1 MKAITQVA
9 RYYSRMKFLAIIV
22 IISICLAPPI
32 QAQKVGLVLSGGGA
46 KGMTHIG
53 IIRALEENGIPID
66 YITGTSMG
74 AIIGSLYAMGYSPDE
89 MEELLRSPDFKRWY
103 SGQVETKYEYY
114 FKKNR
119 PTPEFFSIRFSFK
132 DSLNLKPQILP
143 TNIVNP
149 IQMNVVFVELFAR
162 STAQCKGDF
171 SNLFVPFR
179 CIASDVYN
187 KKMLVMRNGDLG
199 DAVRASMSFPF
210 VFKPIEI
217 DSILAYD
224 GGIYNNFPTDVMR
237 EDFHPDIMIGSVVAT
252 NPSKPTEN
260 DLMSQIENMVMQK
273 TDYSIPE
280 SEGILMTFKYDDV
293 NLLDFDRLD
302 ELHDIGYRQTMQLM
316 DSIKGR
322 IHRRISPEKVSQNR
336 QLYRQKLPEFKF
348 RDIYIEGA
356 NAMQQVSI
364 RREFHDN
371 NTEVFDYEDFKRG
384 YFRLLADKMISEIIP
399 HAIYNSEED
408 LYDLHLKVKMEENLN
423 LKVGGSVSTTS
434 SNQIYLGLGY
444 QSLNNYSKEYVIDG
458 QIGKIYNN
466 AQFMARF
473 DLPTRIPTSY
483 RIIASISTFDYYKK
497 DKLFSRNDKP
507 SFNSKDERF
516 IKLMVSVPFLA
527 NKRAEFSVGFGEL
540 TDKYYQSNVIDFDK
554 DQTDCSEYNLFGGS
568 VGFWGST
575 VDSRQYATKGYH
587 EKLIA
592 QIFRGNETYTPGSI
606 ENRSDTSDG
615 KEWQSWLQISY
626 SKEAYHALSPR
637 FTLGWQA
644 DVLYS
649 SKNFSRNYAAT
660 MMHASEFSP
669 TPHSKLMYNEAF
681 RANQFM
687 AAGIKPIW
695 MINDMFH
702 LRAEVYGFMPIYPIK
717 KGENNQAYYGKAF
730 STFEYLGE
738 VSFVCKLPFGAISAY
753 LNHYSSPRKEWN
765 VGLTIGWQLF
775 NYRFIE

>member
-1 MKAITQVA
+1 MNKQRLLF
-9 RYYSRMKFLAIIV
+9 RYLLLTLGLLLGLHLSV
-22 IISICLAPPI
+22 S
-32 QAQKVGLVLSGGGA
+32 AQKVGLVLSGGGA

-53 IIRALEENGIPID
+53 IIRALEENDIPID

-74 AIIGSLYAMGYSPDE
+74 AIIGSLYAMGYTPDE
-89 MEELLRSPDFKRWY
+89 MEDLLRSPDFKRWY

-119 PTPEFFSIRFSFK
+119 PTPEFFNIRFSLK
-132 DSLNLKPQILP
+132 DSLKAKAQILP
-143 TNIVNP
+143 TNVVNP
-149 IQMNVVFVELFAR
+149 IQMNIVFVELFAQ
-162 STAQCKGDF
+162 STAASGGDF
-171 SNLFVPFR
+171 SQLFVPFR

-187 KKMLVMRNGDLG
+187 KKMLVMRHGDLG

-224 GGIYNNFPTDVMR
+224 GGIYNNFPTDIMR
-237 EDFHPDIMIGSVVAT
+237 EDFHPEIIIGSVVAT

-280 SEGILMTFKYDDV
+280 EDGILMTFKYDDV

-302 ELHDIGYRQTMQLM
+302 ELHDNGYRRTMELM
-316 DSIKGR
+316 YSIKMR
-322 IHRRISPEKVSQNR
+322 IPRRVPLAEVNR
-336 QLYRQKLPEFKF
+336 RRQAYRKSLPPF
-348 RDIYIEGA
+348 RFREIHIEGA
-356 NAMQQVSI
+356 NAQQQASI

-371 NTEVFDYEDFKRG
+371 PDQIFGYEELKRG

-399 HAIYNSEED
+399 HATYNPRDE
-408 LYDLHLKVKMEENLN
+408 LYELHLKVKMENN
-423 LKVGGSVSTTS
+423 FNVKVGGSVSTTS

-444 QSLNNYSKEYVIDG
+444 QNLNNYSKEIVVDG

-466 AQFMARF
+466 VQVMARF

-483 RIIASISTFDYYKK
+483 RFIASISTFDYYKK

-516 IKLMVSVPFLA
+516 VKLMVSVPFLA
-527 NKRAEFSVGFGEL
+527 NKRAEFSFGYGEL

-554 DQTDCSEYNLFGGS
+554 DRTDYSVYNLFGGS
-568 VGFWGST
+568 IGIWGST
-575 VDSRQYATKGYH
+575 LNSRQYATQGYH

-592 QIFRGNETYTPGSI
+592 QVYRGNETFNPGNI
-606 ENRSDTSDG
+606 ADAQRAAEG

-626 SKEAYHALSPR
+626 SKEAYHALSPH

-644 DVLYS
+644 DILYS
-649 SKNFSRNYAAT
+649 SKNFSKNYTAT
-660 MMHASEFSP
+660 KMHAGEFSP

-681 RANQFM
+681 RANQFL

-695 MINDMFH
+695 VMNNMFQF
-702 LRAEVYGFMPIYPIK
+702 RTEFYGFMPIYPIK
-717 KGENNQAYYGKAF
+717 RGENNQAIYGKAF
-730 STFEYLGE
+730 STLEYLGE
-738 VSFVCKLPFGAISAY
+738 ISFVCKVPFGAISAY